1 MTTITCNRKFWFFIL
16 TLFQAGRGHY
26 GPDDPKHSGVSAGIG
41 LDLPKFL
48 TLFLFIPDRSQ
59 TSHFRIFFWKFQKF
73 EPQIFSGSSS
83 IRWKIKK
90 SQKNLFFLWEILLF
104 LAESLLYMFSAF
116 FWGIL
121 HICSS
126 KFEISTFFGLK
137 NLIFD
142 LRHLTAHSR
151 KNIPHRGLFLVS
163 MESQRSKYLSE
174 TKFRLVG
181 GLLAH
186 IWRLKSI
193 RAIMAPPW

>member
-1 MTTITCNRKFWFFIL
+1 MKN
-16 TLFQAGRGHY
+16 
-26 GPDDPKHSGVSAGIG
+26 
-41 LDLPKFL
+41 
-48 TLFLFIPDRSQ
+48 
-59 TSHFRIFFWKFQKF
+59 QK
-73 EPQIFSGSSS
+73 IA
-83 IRWKIKK
+83 KK
-90 SQKNLFFLWEILLF
+90 SIFLWEILLF

-193 RAIMAPPW
+193 RAIMAPPRLVTYVPDPAWNRVKIQNQFKIPVLSRILVQFKMAWQAYGLRTALV